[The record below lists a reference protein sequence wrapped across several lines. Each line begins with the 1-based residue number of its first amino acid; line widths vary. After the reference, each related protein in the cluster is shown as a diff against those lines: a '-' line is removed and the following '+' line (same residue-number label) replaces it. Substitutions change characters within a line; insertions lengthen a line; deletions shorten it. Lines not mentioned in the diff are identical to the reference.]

1 MPPDG
6 DKVTKAAAAAIYNQD
21 APLVGNADMVP
32 TPHAQALAGLK
43 AAVTSKSTVVKEM
56 MGPPEAWKATRRAA
70 ILDFDLAPMQFEKR
84 AVALLRLFDAPSAA
98 GEPTP
103 ATSAGHRIKA
113 YWVPYRN
120 GAQSGIQLGADANYM
135 FTNALSGCRLTVV
148 PDAVDQMKTPLVLH
162 IAGAPPVEAG
172 LGKSGKGVEWRDEI
186 QAATIR
192 RATKVPANLP
202 PPLVRAYS
210 STKDVKN
217 GGYETRGGVIVVGL
231 RNVTTGVWSFV
242 AQWHNAATNTLH
254 LDDVLAG

>member
-1 MPPDG
+1 
-6 DKVTKAAAAAIYNQD
+6 
-21 APLVGNADMVP
+21 
-32 TPHAQALAGLK
+32 
-43 AAVTSKSTVVKEM
+43 
-56 MGPPEAWKATRRAA
+56 
-70 ILDFDLAPMQFEKR
+70 
-84 AVALLRLFDAPSAA
+84 
-98 GEPTP
+98 
-103 ATSAGHRIKA
+103 
-113 YWVPYRN
+113 
-120 GAQSGIQLGADANYM
+120 
-135 FTNALSGCRLTVV
+135 
-148 PDAVDQMKTPLVLH
+148 MKTPLVLH

-202 PPLVRAYS
+202 PPLARAYS

-254 LDDVLAG
+254 LDDILAG